1 MAEETYS
8 GKRIAV
14 MPSEKPS
21 DTSRLVL
28 TAPPFTDNYAG
39 EPRQVGVEIEFAT
52 VSVRQAAECV
62 KEIFGGEVARVTAH
76 RYMVSG
82 TSRGDFEV
90 ELDSHYI
97 HRMEAPEESSFLTA
111 EVDEWLR
118 WFQTSLGETIG
129 DIAASVIPCEIVCPP
144 MRLDDLHLLDETVDA
159 LTRLGATGTRENP
172 LYAFGAQLNPDIARK
187 EADYV
192 TAVLKAY
199 VLLSPWLREVIA
211 VDMTRRVFAFADPFP
226 RGYVRLITA
235 TDYWRDFDGLI
246 DDYLMHN
253 PTRNRELDMLPLFAW
268 LDEARVRA
276 TVPDTRVKSRP
287 TFHYRL
293 PDANFGMAD
302 WTITGEWNRWCFV
315 ERLAADGEK
324 LRMVCEAYA
333 EHERRLFKG
342 WWSERVAELLDLP
355 RPGEI

>member
-1 MAEETYS
+1 MSHDQQQPQPPA
-8 GKRIAV
+8 RLR
-14 MPSEKPS
+14 PS
-21 DTSRLVL
+21 
-28 TAPPFTDNYAG
+28 APPFTQNYLR
-39 EPRQVGVEIEFAT
+39 EPRKVGVEIEFAT

-82 TSRGDFEV
+82 TSHGDFEV

-97 HRMEAPEESSFLTA
+97 HRMEAPEESTFLA
-111 EVDEWLR
+111 EEVDEWLR
-118 WFQTSLGETIG
+118 WFQSSLGETIG

-144 MRLDDLHLLDETVDA
+144 IRLDDLLLLDQTVDA
-159 LTRLGATGTRENP
+159 LTRLGAAGTRENP

-211 VDMTRRVFAFADPFP
+211 VDMTRRVFAFADPFA

-235 TDYWRDFDGLI
+235 TDYWPDFDGLI

-302 WTITGEWNRWCFV
+302 WTITREWNRWCEV
-315 ERLAADGEK
+315 ERLAADSDK

-333 EHERRLFKG
+333 EHERRFFKG
-342 WWSERVAELLDLP
+342 WWSEEVADLLGLP
-355 RPGEI
+355 GPGAI